1 MRALS
6 NHVENNLAAYLDG
19 QLSPAEAERVASHLQ
34 TCAQCRQKREDVRFS
49 AKVLGGLPRV
59 AAPDSLWN
67 EIEQRM
73 AGARPESTRSWS
85 PRLAWGLAAAMML
98 FAFVAFWQ
106 VRPQRPP
113 SESALVQAPS
123 TEFDLGA
130 YLAPVKAAPIPAS
143 YQAITRAP
151 DAFAPLGFDSQ
162 AVSPKVTQREPLAGF
177 RLLTQRA
184 RRVGNG
190 LVVQLVYGNGEEA
203 FSVFVAPPGTKFCY
217 GQEYAV
223 DADVGGVQCS
233 KVDCPLQQTYAFR
246 AGESY
251 CALVSKSL
259 DEQRAAIVMQHF
271 MSAL

>member
-1 MRALS
+1 
-6 NHVENNLAAYLDG
+6 
-19 QLSPAEAERVASHLQ
+19 
-34 TCAQCRQKREDVRFS
+34 
-49 AKVLGGLPRV
+49 
-59 AAPDSLWN
+59 
-67 EIEQRM
+67 
-73 AGARPESTRSWS
+73 
-85 PRLAWGLAAAMML
+85 
-98 FAFVAFWQ
+98 
-106 VRPQRPP
+106 
-113 SESALVQAPS
+113 VQAPS

-130 YLAPVKAAPIPAS
+130 YLAPVKAASIPAS

-151 DAFAPLGFDSQ
+151 DSFAPLGLYSK
-162 AVSPKVTQREPLAGF
+162 AVSPEVMQREALAGF

-217 GQEYAV
+217 GQENAV
-223 DADVGGVQCS
+223 DADVGGVRCS

-259 DEQRAAIVMQHF
+259 DEQRAAVVMRHF